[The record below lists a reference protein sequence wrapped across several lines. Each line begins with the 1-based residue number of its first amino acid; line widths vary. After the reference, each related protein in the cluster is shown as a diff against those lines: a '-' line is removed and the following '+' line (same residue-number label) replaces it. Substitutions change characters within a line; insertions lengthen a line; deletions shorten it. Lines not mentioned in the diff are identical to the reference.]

1 MCKQSTNTQCSR
13 GVVYHLIAISTILFS
28 CCKATSTY
36 RCSSL
41 LGSYKATTSIYHCSS
56 SLGSHPPTSTCLLWS
71 QRKPP
76 TSTCWSY
83 LLRCSKHPQLP
94 TPTTPACWRS
104 YLPPTDATPVLL
116 WCAYHQPMPTLVLPE
131 SAYTYYACSGPAREC
146 LPVPAGLTC

>member
-56 SLGSHPPTSTCLLWS
+56 SLGSHAPTSTCLLWS

-104 YLPPTDATPVLL
+104 SVPPPRTTPPPSPR
-116 WCAYHQPMPTLVLPE
+116 WCHSPSPTPKRGH
-131 SAYTYYACSGPAREC
+131 SAQGSSAQGDNCTWAPTR
-146 LPVPAGLTC
+146 T